1 MNVAMMATLMSASN
15 SKFELAVH
23 VTKNRPRAPCR
34 MAVQPQP
41 GLQGWGPVGDRGKKT
56 GVVNR
61 VCRWLPPKFCHGP
74 NFKFSSNPVFLSH
87 RPQYTPN
94 THIAPD

>member
-41 GLQGWGPVGDRGKKT
+41 GLQGWGPVGDRDKKNRCCEP
-56 GVVNR
+56 GVPV
-61 VCRWLPPKFCHGP
+61 VTPKI
-74 NFKFSSNPVFLSH
+74 LS
-87 RPQYTPN
+87 RSQF
-94 THIAPD
+94 

>member
-41 GLQGWGPVGDRGKKT
+41 GLQGWGPVGDCDKKT

-61 VCRWLPPKFCHGP
+61 VCRWLPPKI
-74 NFKFSSNPVFLSH
+74 LS
-87 RPQYTPN
+87 RSRF
-94 THIAPD
+94 